1 MSETGDN
8 SAFPRP
14 GHSDDLAEWA
24 RRFDDREALDRMQ
37 RINSINAELAEVIGE
52 DRAREISAELLAL
65 GRLAVGYKMSDV
77 FNGEAYNG

>member
-1 MSETGDN
+1 
-8 SAFPRP
+8 
-14 GHSDDLAEWA
+14 
-24 RRFDDREALDRMQ
+24 MQ